1 MKSMNFNHL
10 TKELK
15 IPSRLLTQILIQY
28 NILEEDKNSNL
39 IPTDFA
45 VENEYCFTIVIEE
58 QEEVIFT
65 LWGVDFVIELLT
77 TQYCAVI

>member
-10 TKELK
+10 AKELK

-28 NILEEDKNSNL
+28 NVLAEDDTNNL
-39 IPTDFA
+39 LPTDFA
-45 VENEYCFTIVIEE
+45 LENEYCFTIIIEE
-58 QEEVIFT
+58 QEEVIFAS
-65 LWGVDFVIELLT
+65 WGVDFVVELLE

>member
-1 MKSMNFNHL
+1 MKSINYNHL
-10 TKELK
+10 AKELK
-15 IPSRLLTQILIQY
+15 IPSRLLTQILIKY
-28 NILEEDKNSNL
+28 NILVEDECYNL